1 MRLLQLTLLL
11 LLGVL
16 QYRLWFADNGV
27 LDSRRLENE
36 IAEQQQ
42 LIADQQLKNETLKAR
57 VDDLKSGND
66 AVEELARQNLGLIKP
81 GETFVI
87 MVDEP

>member
-1 MRLLQLTLLL
+1 MRLLHLTLLFL
-11 LLGVL
+11 FGVL
-16 QYRLWFADNGV
+16 QYRLWFADNGM
-27 LDSRRLENE
+27 LDKHRLDKE

-42 LIADQQLKNETLKAR
+42 LIADQQVKNEVLQAR

-66 AVEELARQNLGLIKP
+66 AIEELARQNLGLIKP
-81 GETFVI
+81 GETFFI

>member
-1 MRLLQLTLLL
+1 M
-11 LLGVL
+11 
-16 QYRLWFADNGV
+16 
-27 LDSRRLENE
+27 
-36 IAEQQQ
+36 AEQQQ
-42 LIADQQLKNETLKAR
+42 LIVDQQLKNETLKAR

-87 MVDEP
+87 IVDEP

>member
-27 LDSRRLENE
+27 MDRRRLENE

-42 LIADQQLKNETLKAR
+42 LIVDQQLKNETLKAR

-87 MVDEP
+87 IVDEP